1 MRGIPQWRGAT
12 PDTAIPP
19 RVKRRVFDWAGGRC
33 ALCTRALTIRDGKC
47 IDHIVALCNGGE
59 NSEGNLQLL
68 CEPCHRTKS
77 AVDVAE
83 KAKVYALNMKH
94 LGFHPASKRP
104 MPHGKKSPTKRKMD
118 GRVER
123 R

>member
-1 MRGIPQWRGAT
+1 M
-12 PDTAIPP
+12 
-19 RVKRRVFDWAGGRC
+19 KRRVFDRAGGRC
-33 ALCTRALTIRDGKC
+33 ALCTRALTIRDTKC
-47 IDHIVALCNGGE
+47 IDHIVALIADGE
-59 NSEGNLQLL
+59 NAEGNLQLL

-104 MPHGKKSPTKRKMD
+104 MPHGKKSPTKRKVT
-118 GRVER
+118 GEVVPR
-123 R
+123 